1 VPQYLPEPLRPLH
14 GHATIAVHTQV
25 AKTAVHARVSALC
38 TDIRQNPFT
47 LRLVMQPFTPEQT
60 HAFLAAALKGVHVSV
75 EVARNLWEKT
85 GGLPLYIE
93 QVCCL
98 KKYTA
103 SYHTCPCI
111 PPVPGAEE
119 PGL

>member
-1 VPQYLPEPLRPLH
+1 M
-14 GHATIAVHTQV
+14 QV
-25 AKTAVHARVSALC
+25 AKAAVHDRVSALC

-60 HAFLAAALKGVHVSV
+60 HVFLASALEGVHVSA

-93 QVCCL
+93 QVGCL
-98 KKYTA
+98 EKNTA
-103 SYHTCPCI
+103 SYPCI
-111 PPVPGAEE
+111 PCIPLHPSSSWELKSLAKRH
-119 PGL
+119 PQ

>member
-1 VPQYLPEPLRPLH
+1 M
-14 GHATIAVHTQV
+14 QV
-25 AKTAVHARVSALC
+25 AKAAVHARVNTLC

-60 HAFLAAALKGVHVSV
+60 HVFLASALEGVHVSA

-93 QVCCL
+93 QVGCVE
-98 KKYTA
+98 KNTA
-103 SYHTCPCI
+103 SYRTYPCI
-111 PPVPGAEE
+111 PPVPGS
-119 PGL
+119 